1 MASKFADAIKNI
13 DKTQCFRSK
22 DEEALLKLKVATQIF
37 FRDSLPKP
45 LNSDYLQTEKEHFI
59 TMSVLE
65 QNPKFSSM
73 PINIDRKFKSLK
85 YKMMLADNT
94 MTDKPRPKEDES
106 VEAPLTE

>member
-1 MASKFADAIKNI
+1 
-13 DKTQCFRSK
+13 
-22 DEEALLKLKVATQIF
+22 
-37 FRDSLPKP
+37 
-45 LNSDYLQTEKEHFI
+45 
-59 TMSVLE
+59 MSVLE